1 MHSPLNVKFS
11 DLASL
16 PIAFSH
22 FYASFITF
30 CVHPIYILNWLP
42 LHSEHQPYHVHIH
55 DLIISLG
62 LPCLCLS
69 AALLLLPALFI
80 IKTNN
85 IYSKLCWLQEVY
97 LFPKLSRSVLG
108 PAQPPLQSVSWAL
121 SPGLKWL
128 GCEADQLLSSN
139 VKVTNEW
146 SYTYTLPYAIITI
159 RETTLPWLHSCLCPV
174 VLFLVVF
181 LITLSQI

>member
-1 MHSPLNVKFS
+1 VHGPLNVRFS

-16 PIAFSH
+16 SIAFSH
-22 FYASFITF
+22 FCASCITF
-30 CVHPIYILNWLP
+30 CVYPIYVLNWLP
-42 LHSEHQPYHVHIH
+42 LHSEHQPYHVHSH

-69 AALLLLPALFI
+69 PAQLPLPALFI

-97 LFPKLSRSVLG
+97 LFPKLSRLVLG
-108 PAQPPLQSVSWAL
+108 RTQPPLQWVSWTL

-128 GCEADQLLSSN
+128 GCETNQSLPSN
-139 VKVTNEW
+139 VKVTNERC
-146 SYTYTLPYAIITI
+146 YIYTLPYVFITV
-159 RETTLPWLHSCLCPV
+159 RETTLP
-174 VLFLVVF
+174 
-181 LITLSQI
+181 